1 MAKVVVTIVLT
12 LTLTLVLFFLIPV
25 NSSLALSSVPPPTA
39 QPPPVVNTPQ
49 SILAPGRTT
58 VLPNTPW
65 GLCQSLPQSCV
76 IGGRANAASQLN
88 FGNEECQAGFSLIG
102 NQCLPA
108 ASKGRT
114 ITSPSVSASLP
125 SSNGCLPG
133 EISLYNLCIRAQSSL
148 SNSQQQQQPE
158 PQQQPQSVFPQGTTL
173 ENNLCYQQQQVP
185 TANFTS
191 PIQQRAP
198 QNDSHSSY
206 PTAES
211 SIQSTQQSGNG
222 TIVGRNIVN
231 CQMTNQTGTKC

>member
-1 MAKVVVTIVLT
+1 MVKVIVTVV
-12 LTLTLVLFFLIPV
+12 LTLVLFFLIPV

-39 QPPPVVNTPQ
+39 QPPPVVNTPP
-49 SILAPGRTT
+49 SILAPDRTT

-76 IGGRANAASQLN
+76 IGGGANTASQLN
-88 FGNEECQAGFSLIG
+88 FGTEGCQAGFSLIG
-102 NQCLPA
+102 NQCLPM
-108 ASKGRT
+108 ASTDRT
-114 ITSPSVSASLP
+114 ITSPSLSASLP
-125 SSNGCLPG
+125 TSNGCLPG

-148 SNSQQQQQPE
+148 SNSQQQQQ
-158 PQQQPQSVFPQGTTL
+158 QPQSVCPQGTTL

-198 QNDSHSSY
+198 QNDSHSSS

-211 SIQSTQQSGNG
+211 SIQSTQESGNG

-231 CQMTNQTGTKC
+231 CHMTNQTGNKC

>member
-1 MAKVVVTIVLT
+1 MMKVVVTVV
-12 LTLTLVLFFLIPV
+12 LTLVLFFLIPV

-39 QPPPVVNTPQ
+39 QPPPVVNTPP

-76 IGGRANAASQLN
+76 IGGGANTASQLN
-88 FGNEECQAGFSLIG
+88 FGNEECQASFSLIG
-102 NQCLPA
+102 NQCLPM
-108 ASKGRT
+108 ASTGRT
-114 ITSPSVSASLP
+114 ITSPSLSASLP

-133 EISLYNLCIRAQSSL
+133 EISQDNLCIRAQSSL
-148 SNSQQQQQPE
+148 SNSQQQQQLE
-158 PQQQPQSVFPQGTTL
+158 PQQQLQSVCPQGTTL
-173 ENNLCYQQQQVP
+173 ENNLCYPQQQVP

-222 TIVGRNIVN
+222 TILGRNIVN
-231 CQMTNQTGTKC
+231 CHMANQTGNKC